1 MAKLGAVPQQIA
13 PSDIY
18 PALERGVIDGPNMSA
33 PMMTRSSASH
43 RVAKYY
49 YYPGFQESRPVDR
62 PADQHPSAYEA
73 LPASYKAMLEAACAE
88 AWHATAAKYDV
99 LNPAALRRLVATG
112 TQLRPYPREVM
123 TALYQAA
130 QELYGELGAQNA
142 RFKRIHEHWDNF
154 RVEQAQ
160 WFRIAEDSPANF
172 LAVATAPR

>member
-1 MAKLGAVPQQIA
+1 MAKLGTVPQQIA

-18 PALERGVIDGPNMSA
+18 PALERGVIDAAEYIGPYDDEKLGFA
-33 PMMTRSSASH
+33 

-49 YYPGFQESRPVDR
+49 YYPGFQEVG
-62 PADQHPSAYEA
+62 PSSDLLINIRAYEA

-130 QELYGELGAQNA
+130 QELYGELGTQNA
-142 RFKRIHEHWDNF
+142 RFKRIYEHWDKF

-160 WFRIAEDSPANF
+160 WFRIAEDSAANF
-172 LAVATAPR
+172 LAVASAPR